1 MTSQPDALT
10 DLRRKSVALHSGNT
24 AGLRQNRS
32 CSVGCQPGVDNG
44 STAHAVRQRGL
55 GHVKVAIDIGAK
67 GVVKTLF
74 AQGFQALGMLL
85 KGSVVHQHLQAP
97 KGFHG
102 LFYGAAAERCVFHVA
117 GNEQAAA
124 TFALDMGAGFFCVFV
139 FVEADDGHI
148 RLSRANSTAT
158 ARPMPESPLVISVEK
173 PCSLLLVFWVF

>member
-32 CSVGCQPGVDNG
+32 CSVVCQPGVDNG

-74 AQGFQALGMLL
+74 AQGFQVFGVLL
-85 KGSVVHQHLQAP
+85 KGSVVHQHLQAA

-124 TFALDMGAGFFCVFV
+124 TLALHMGAGFLGVLVFV
-139 FVEADDGHI
+139 QVHDGHVGA
-148 RLSRANSTAT
+148 L
-158 ARPMPESPLVISVEK
+158 ARKQHRHRPADA
-173 PCSLLLVFWVF
+173 